1 MEATS
6 LGSAEERAGF
16 TGVNFGEKRWG
27 RLEVN
32 ALTEEVGSCI
42 GFPAFELLRS
52 HVFKS
57 PRKHPLFRDALC
69 LCLY

>member
-1 MEATS
+1 MS
-6 LGSAEERAGF
+6 IS
-16 TGVNFGEKRWG
+16 VKRDGG

-57 PRKHPLFRDALC
+57 PRKHPFFRDALC
-69 LCLY
+69 PCCLLFLGGAFG